1 MKLINKAK
9 NILFVFMILSLI
21 LLITYNRKKIFG
33 LSTSVPPTLISG
45 INFDESLNKRLQI
58 EVLNGCGIKGI
69 ADLYTNFL
77 RQNGYDVIDYKNA
90 ENFNYDNTTILIHK
104 NNINTT
110 HLKELMKIDLFYIKN
125 LIDEYKFFD
134 LTIIIGKD
142 YKNLES
148 YNDASLYY
156 EPFQ

>member
-1 MKLINKAK
+1 
-9 NILFVFMILSLI
+9 MILSLI

-90 ENFNYDNTTILIHK
+90 ENFNFDKTTILIHK
-104 NNINTT
+104 NNINPA

-125 LIDEYKFFD
+125 LIDEDKFFD

-148 YNDASLYY
+148 YNEVSLHY